1 MVPVI
6 FDIRKHIIELPTN
19 QDRSMPDTLE
29 AGLTG
34 SGKRRHVNQYHFERS
49 QIVKKA
55 KSTTETEL
63 IQIRK
68 VYETDS
74 SSSDEFSED
83 GAHNEGYILV
93 DASDEISLESSSSDA
108 SGGNSPLPE
117 SSARVLANSTISTRK
132 QGASE
137 SHRIKTTVDDDF
149 VVMKKQ
155 VISQLNGRAKFPN
168 LHRSSLVNHFHEI
181 SKMFEYCVEGGEG
194 HSLLLIGPRASG
206 KSCIVDAALD
216 HLAAGHSESSFI
228 TVRLNAYMHGDDRVA
243 LREIARQLDD
253 KLETENGFERWST
266 SETFSNILS
275 ILETNIF
282 KSDEGNEDDEA
293 NDTAA
298 DTNAASKGDN
308 TLVAIL
314 FIIDEFEKFTNNS
327 KQTLL
332 YNLFDMSQYSATPI
346 CVVGMST
353 KVTTREMLE
362 KRVKSRFSQRI
373 ISINKASTIEDFWQ
387 DFKLNLIINEES
399 VQGKIKDVSMV
410 DQWNKQIE
418 SLYDA
423 SNSPLKKLVLE
434 NYFTVKNFKHLA
446 NACLPAI
453 VSCLDLADLHKF
465 DNFTLYHKVNDR
477 NNIQNIIGSLSY
489 LETLLVIAAARW
501 VAKSEIP
508 IINFNLAYA
517 EYQTMIKSLNLQNSS
532 AASSNLSA
540 IDATILASIKVNQ
553 KIWSPTVLR
562 NSWETLYKCGILLD
576 SAGVTTNSEGNIITN
591 VNKNKSYTVEEN
603 KMIQLDVTLQ
613 ELNSIFDSSNIFN
626 RFTKL

>member
-1 MVPVI
+1 MGGS
-6 FDIRKHIIELPTN
+6 E
-19 QDRSMPDTLE
+19 
-29 AGLTG
+29 TG
-34 SGKRRHVNQYHFERS
+34 GSKRHANQYQFERN

-74 SSSDEFSED
+74 SSSDELFNGDHSD
-83 GAHNEGYILV
+83 EGNIQN
-93 DASDEISLESSSSDA
+93 DISGGEISLESSSSDI
-108 SGGNSPLPE
+108 SGRSTPIHEPT
-117 SSARVLANSTISTRK
+117 TISTT
-132 QGASE
+132 SE
-137 SHRIKTTVDDDF
+137 QQHGVATKLKTTITTATINDDDF
-149 VVMKKQ
+149 NVLKRQ
-155 VISQLNGRAKFPN
+155 VISQLNGRSKFPN
-168 LHRSSLVNHFHEI
+168 LHKSSLANHYHEI
-181 SKMFEYCVEGGEG
+181 TKMFEYCVEGGEG

-206 KSCIVDAALD
+206 KSCIVDAALEL
-216 HLAAGHSESSFI
+216 LADGHVGNSFI

-243 LREIARQLDD
+243 LREIARQLDQNY
-253 KLETENGFERWST
+253 EIEGGFERWST
-266 SETFSNILS
+266 SETFTNILK

-282 KSDEGNEDDEA
+282 KTEQQEEAQEELETNKEYEEDLQM
-293 NDTAA
+293 
-298 DTNAASKGDN
+298 S
-308 TLVAIL
+308 II

-362 KRVKSRFSQRI
+362 KRVKSRFSQRV
-373 ISINKASTIEDFWQ
+373 ISINKPSTIEEFWQ
-387 DFKLNLIINEES
+387 DFKLNLIVSEEL
-399 VQGKIKDVSMV
+399 VQHRLKDIANVYK
-410 DQWNKQIE
+410 WNKQIE
-418 SLYDA
+418 DLYET

-453 VSCLDLADLHKF
+453 VGCHDFKDLHKF
-465 DNFTLYHKVNDR
+465 ENFTLYQKVNDN

-517 EYQTMIKSLNLQNSS
+517 EYQAMIKSLNLQNSS

-540 IDATILASIKVNQ
+540 IDSTILASIKVNQ
-553 KIWSPTVLR
+553 KIWSPVVLR

-613 ELNSIFDSSNIFN
+613 ELNSIFDSSSIFN